1 MKEVED
7 QEQGRKLLTA
17 VERILSDTD
26 SLIALSKQQL
36 EKARLK
42 GLPDEDATRDAA
54 ALEVV
59 RHFSNRSAVSGGLAA
74 LPALVPGAGT
84 LVAALGGTLADMCF
98 MLKFEVEMAL
108 VLSHLYGYDIT
119 SEHERQLAFL
129 LASVSTY
136 DAKRE
141 RGTVADLAETQ
152 GIAFWKYAPRE
163 ASKMLVGVMTKIALL
178 SVSKGLLRALPLVG
192 IAVGSSMNKVLTN
205 RVGERCMG
213 ELKKR
218 RELAPPR
225 SAKATRAPAKP
236 PKAAKA
242 PAKSPKAAKA
252 PAKPPKAAKAPAKP
266 RTRRSGAA

>member
-17 VERILSDTD
+17 VERILADTD
-26 SLIALSKQQL
+26 SLVALSKQEL
-36 EKARLK
+36 GKAREK
-42 GLPDEDATRDAA
+42 KLPSEDAVRDAA

-59 RHFSNRSAVSGGLAA
+59 RHFSNRSAISGGLAA
-74 LPALVPGAGT
+74 LPGLVPGAGT
-84 LVAALGGTLADMCF
+84 VVAALGGTLADMCM

-119 SEHERQLAFL
+119 RDEERQLAFL

-141 RGTVADLAETQ
+141 RNTVMDLAETQ

-163 ASKMLVGVMTKIALL
+163 ASKMLVSVMTKIALL

-205 RVGERCMG
+205 RVGERCMR

-218 RELAPPR
+218 RELSPPE
-225 SAKATRAPAKP
+225 SAETSDSVVDAHVR
-236 PKAAKA
+236 
-242 PAKSPKAAKA
+242 KS
-252 PAKPPKAAKAPAKP
+252 
-266 RTRRSGAA
+266 G